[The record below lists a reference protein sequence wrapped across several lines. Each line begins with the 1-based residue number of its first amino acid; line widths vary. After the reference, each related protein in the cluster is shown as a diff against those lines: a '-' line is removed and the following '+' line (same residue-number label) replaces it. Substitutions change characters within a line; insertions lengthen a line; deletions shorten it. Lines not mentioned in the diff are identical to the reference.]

1 MRSKAIIL
9 IGICAVL
16 LLMPSPSA
24 AGDPVVVWPQ
34 SDLLSREAAANLTS
48 WFAAQLGSEIGFSE
62 DPAWVQLNES
72 DLPDFLLAREMYVL
86 PLVDGRV
93 EARYVETGILRE
105 VTLRGNTSYF
115 ANSTE
120 RDDLMDLANRI
131 ASDLGLADIDAEV
144 NIERELSFDFAPSGE
159 EQDNLLLN
167 EPTDLGPSFLFNM
180 LSMRV
185 RLHDLR
191 VVSVTLH
198 VWYRVL
204 LPPNIDPSLA
214 LDNAVLRAESG
225 YAAFDPAAT
234 LAGVTVRNATSFV
247 YLVNVRWQ
255 LSQGDL
261 ETLGGGDGASS
272 WELDLWIDATTGEIL
287 YEDGPSLAMSGGGIL
302 VTDFPWMPLALTISI
317 SLAVG
322 LALFYHISRERALD
336 HFTRG
341 RIYGYIQANPGM
353 TFTRVRESL
362 DLKNGTLAYHL
373 WVLERLGFIK
383 SVREG
388 RVRMLYLSGAP
399 VTGKRLVLSRLQYA
413 ILDVLRAD
421 GPMTQSEIAK
431 QFETSRQRVH
441 YNVKVL
447 RELELVDA
455 ANGKV
460 ELLDK
465 GEEAMEEVAET

>member
-1 MRSKAIIL
+1 MRLKP
-9 IGICAVL
+9 L
-16 LLMPSPSA
+16 LLLVISA
-24 AGDPVVVWPQ
+24 TFLLLPCSNATADPVLIWPQ
-34 SDLLSREAAANLTS
+34 SDFVSREAASNLTT
-48 WFAAQLGSEIGFSE
+48 WFANQLGPEIDVGESGGWVNLSET
-62 DPAWVQLNES
+62 

-86 PLVDGRV
+86 PLIDGRV
-93 EARYVETGILRE
+93 EARYVETGILRD

-115 ANSTE
+115 ANST
-120 RDDLMDLANRI
+120 DLFDLMDVANRI
-131 ASDLGLADIDAEV
+131 AGDLGLEDIQAEV
-144 NIERELSFDFAPSGE
+144 NVEREALPDFGPPGE
-159 EQDNLLLN
+159 EQDSVLLE
-167 EPTDLGPSFLFNM
+167 EPTDLGHSLLFNM
-180 LSMRV
+180 LSVRV
-185 RLHDLR
+185 RTSDLR

-198 VWYRVL
+198 VFYRAL
-204 LPPNIDPSLA
+204 LPPNIDTSVA
-214 LDNAVLRAESG
+214 VDNAVQRAESG
-225 YAAFDPAAT
+225 YAAFDPSAT
-234 LAGVTVRNATSFV
+234 VAGVTVRNATSFV
-247 YLVNVRWQ
+247 YLINVEWRTSPSDDQ
-255 LSQGDL
+255 M
-261 ETLGGGDGASS
+261 LGGGDGASS
-272 WELDLWIDATTGEIL
+272 WELGLWIDATTGEIL
-287 YEDGPSLAMSGGGIL
+287 HEDGPNLIASEGIL
-302 VTDFPWMPLALTISI
+302 VYDFPWMPLALTISI

-388 RVRMLYLSGAP
+388 RVRMLYLSGTP

-413 ILDVLRAD
+413 ILDLLKAE
-421 GPMTQSEIAK
+421 GAMSQSEMAK
-431 QFETSRQRVH
+431 HFEASRQRVH

-465 GEEAMEEVAET
+465 GEEAMEEVLET

>member
-1 MRSKAIIL
+1 MRDKAIIL

-16 LLMPSPSA
+16 LLMPSPNA
-24 AGDPVVVWPQ
+24 AGDPVVVWPD
-34 SDLLSREAAANLTS
+34 SDLLNREAAANLTS

-72 DLPDFLLAREMYVL
+72 DLPDFLLAREIYVL

-105 VTLRGNTSYF
+105 VMLRGNTSYF
-115 ANSTE
+115 ADSTE
-120 RDDLMDLANRI
+120 TDDLMEVANRI
-131 ASDLGLADIDAEV
+131 AIDLGLEDIQAEV
-144 NIERELSFDFAPSGE
+144 NVEREAMLDFGPPGE
-159 EQDNLLLN
+159 EQDNVLLE
-167 EPTDLGPSFLFNM
+167 EPTDLGPSLLFNM
-180 LSMRV
+180 LSVRV
-185 RLHDLR
+185 RTSDLR

-198 VWYRVL
+198 VFYRAL
-204 LPPNIDPSLA
+204 LPPNIDASVA
-214 LDNAVLRAESG
+214 VDNAVQRAESG
-225 YAAFDPAAT
+225 YAAFDPSAT
-234 LAGVTVRNATSFV
+234 VTGVTVRNATSFV
-247 YLVNVRWQ
+247 YLINVEWRTSPSDDQ
-255 LSQGDL
+255 M
-261 ETLGGGDGASS
+261 LGGGDGASS
-272 WELDLWIDATTGEIL
+272 WELGLWIDATTGEIL
-287 YEDGPSLAMSGGGIL
+287 HEDGPSLIASGGIL
-302 VTDFPWMPLALTISI
+302 VYDFPWMPLALTVSI

-447 RELELVDA
+447 RELELIDA

-465 GEEAMEEVAET
+465 GEEAMEEVLET

>member
-1 MRSKAIIL
+1 MRDKAIIL
-9 IGICAVL
+9 IGMCTVL
-16 LLMPSPSA
+16 LLMPSPNA
-24 AGDPVVVWPQ
+24 AGDPVVVWPD
-34 SDLLSREAAANLTS
+34 SDLLNREAAANLTS
-48 WFAAQLGSEIGFSE
+48 WFAAQLGSEIAFSE

-72 DLPDFLLAREMYVL
+72 DLPDFLLAREMYIL

-105 VTLRGNTSYF
+105 VMLRGNTSYF
-115 ANSTE
+115 ADSTE
-120 RDDLMDLANRI
+120 TDDLMDVANRI

-144 NIERELSFDFAPSGE
+144 NIERELSFDLAPLGE
-159 EQDNLLLN
+159 EQDIVLLN

-185 RLHDLR
+185 RLYDLR

-214 LDNAVLRAESG
+214 LDNAVHRAESG

-234 LAGVTVRNATSFV
+234 LAGVTVRSATSFV
-247 YLVNVRWQ
+247 YLVNVRWS
-255 LSQGDL
+255 LSQADSR
-261 ETLGGGDGASS
+261 TLGGGDGASS

-287 YEDGPSLAMSGGGIL
+287 FEDGPSLAISEGIL

-317 SLAVG
+317 SLVVG

-341 RIYGYIQANPGM
+341 RIFGYIQANPGM
-353 TFTRVRESL
+353 TFTEVRKSL

-388 RVRMLYLSGAP
+388 RVRQLYLSGKP

-413 ILDVLRAD
+413 ILDVLKAD

-431 QFETSRQRVH
+431 HFEASRQRVH

-447 RELELVDA
+447 RELELIDA

-465 GEEAMEEVAET
+465 GEEAMEEVVET